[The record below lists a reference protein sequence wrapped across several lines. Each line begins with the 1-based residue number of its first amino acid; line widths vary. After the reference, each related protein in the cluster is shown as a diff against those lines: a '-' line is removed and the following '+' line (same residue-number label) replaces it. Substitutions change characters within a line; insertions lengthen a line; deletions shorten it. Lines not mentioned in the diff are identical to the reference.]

1 VNVPDALRD
10 SLRKKLAQ
18 ALAKMSWPAMSPPA
32 KSRQYEVWV
41 RDPEIGG
48 ALGHYMDQAKIRTY
62 IKDTLLKACARE
74 LLASDA
80 TRVLT
85 ALGISNGS
93 PTETYTRPH
102 GRRLKDGR
110 IACWGR
116 AEDWKLVV
124 LACYERAFS
133 KPGAKPMGVVLL
145 RSVGKFCQEE
155 TRRMIEAAAAKL
167 GIEQVKWL
175 D

>member
-10 SLRKKLAQ
+10 ALRKKITQVLEQ
-18 ALAKMSWPAMSPPA
+18 MSWSALSPPA
-32 KSRQYEVWV
+32 KSRQYEVWTH
-41 RDPEIGG
+41 DPEIGG
-48 ALGHYMDQAKIRTY
+48 ALSHYMDQAKVRTY

-74 LLASDA
+74 VLASDSS
-80 TRVLT
+80 RVLS

-93 PTETYTRPH
+93 AEEMYTRPH

-110 IACWGR
+110 IVCWGR

-124 LACYERAFS
+124 LACYERTFARPGS
-133 KPGAKPMGVVLL
+133 KASGVVLL
-145 RSVGKFCQEE
+145 RSFGKFCQVD
-155 TRRMIEAAAAKL
+155 TRAMIEAAASRL